1 MLTDFLV
8 SAYQLNALH
17 IQHYLDPASF
27 ADQSCLGIIVN
38 G

>member
-1 MLTDFLV
+1 M

-17 IQHYLDPASF
+17 IEYYLDPASF
-27 ADQSCLGIIVN
+27 AECSCLGIIVN